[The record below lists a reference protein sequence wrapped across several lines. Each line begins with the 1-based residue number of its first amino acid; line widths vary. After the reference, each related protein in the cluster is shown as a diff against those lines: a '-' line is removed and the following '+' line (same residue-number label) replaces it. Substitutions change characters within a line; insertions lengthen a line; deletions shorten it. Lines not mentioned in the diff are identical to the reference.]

1 MLCKLCLIYFSWTNL
16 FSVFCLLPSDY
27 KFLQTMQTPSA
38 KLSIAMSIFICK
50 QTKYKYKTEIIK
62 NYFLE
67 TFNNFFYIFNFV
79 RYVYCSKNL
88 KYSQSQ
94 LHCHSNSKR
103 LRFLFNSP
111 HILIRRIAPAMDS
124 MRYMAIPFHWYRT
137 CQQIVQHLLKQHTP
151 TIFAS

>member
-38 KLSIAMSIFICK
+38 KLSIAMSIFICQ

-67 TFNNFFYIFNFV
+67 TFNNFFLSLTLSDMFIVPRIKNIHKVSYIAI
-79 RYVYCSKNL
+79 
-88 KYSQSQ
+88 Q
-94 LHCHSNSKR
+94 
-103 LRFLFNSP
+103 
-111 HILIRRIAPAMDS
+111 ILND
-124 MRYMAIPFHWYRT
+124 
-137 CQQIVQHLLKQHTP
+137 
-151 TIFAS
+151 